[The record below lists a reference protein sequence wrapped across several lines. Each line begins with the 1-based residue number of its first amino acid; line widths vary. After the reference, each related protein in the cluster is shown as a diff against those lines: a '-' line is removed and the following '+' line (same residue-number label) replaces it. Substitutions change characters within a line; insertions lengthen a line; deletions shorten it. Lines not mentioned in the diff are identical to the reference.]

1 MGDGIFQ
8 TAMIIPLIMAVLV
21 IIYMAFPVVIF
32 ILKIYLYKKMKN
44 DCENIKAFSKSYAVI
59 GIILLIVSGVAFVC
73 YDIYF
78 LKTTI
83 SGLPW
88 IAAMIVLSEQFISSV
103 CFVGS
108 NSVVIGAK
116 RYFYSDVQKI
126 ENENKTYIITMADG
140 KVNKP
145 VVMFGSKKLNKELEK
160 YVMMNYDK

>member
-8 TAMIIPLIMAVLV
+8 TVMIIPLIMAVLV

-44 DCENIKAFSKSYAVI
+44 DCENIKVFSKSYAVI

-78 LKTTI
+78 LRTTI

-88 IAAMIVLSEQFISSV
+88 IAAMIILSEQFISSV
-103 CFVGS
+103 CLVGN
-108 NSVVIGAK
+108 NSMVIGAK
-116 RYFYSDVQKI
+116 RYFYSDIQKI
-126 ENENKTYIITMADG
+126 EKNYSTYIITMADG
-140 KVNKP
+140 TVKNLRLCSGVK
-145 VVMFGSKKLNKELEK
+145 S
-160 YVMMNYDK
+160 